1 MRFHVDWQLNGPNA
15 VPEER
20 VTIADLRIL
29 IGDDHACANEQPRRR
44 SSVPAAAANRNVRR
58 AEYATVSVYPLAEE
72 IALNWWLLFGKRDA
86 IMRLADGRGGYAL
99 PDVQL
104 AFDGAGFE
112 AACLPTA
119 YENPPVHFTCRAAER
134 LTREEAEIAL
144 TTFIEQVRERLGK
157 SKVRDS
163 DLQLRWKRVLA
174 SRQDADE
181 AAFCEA
187 AGALGLDPYNV
198 NEEQAEFIVNA
209 GAQFC
214 GEPLAELLSGLSMSG
229 HSDWSS
235 TSGHD
240 VLAWLR
246 AAEAR
251 PAAHSSLPAVNDW
264 CRRGMADVRSATAY
278 EMPWCVGYRCAKEVR
293 RQLDI
298 GAGER
303 FDVSTL
309 AARLGGSQFSVT
321 GPVSGVRAV
330 VETRTDATHVHLPLV
345 DSPHRHTSE
354 LFALGRAVGDAVANR
369 PAERS
374 AVNDLR
380 TAARQAAGRAFAAEF
395 LAPIDEVLSMHED
408 GKGMDDM
415 AEDFGVAKEV
425 VERQWQNRQ
434 RIQEACAASAA

>member
-1 MRFHVDWQLNGPNA
+1 M
-15 VPEER
+15 
-20 VTIADLRIL
+20 
-29 IGDDHACANEQPRRR
+29 
-44 SSVPAAAANRNVRR
+44 PAAAANRNVRR

-309 AARLGGSQFSVT
+309 AARLGALAARLGGSQFSVT